1 MSYGVAI
8 LQGKNEI
15 VGLGGVPYWAYL
27 LYWKKNTY
35 LTMLVIYY
43 NYLLREESIIDATRK
58 RLADPVD
65 PVVQVQDIAAEVEET
80 PR

>member
-1 MSYGVAI
+1 
-8 LQGKNEI
+8 
-15 VGLGGVPYWAYL
+15 
-27 LYWKKNTY
+27 
-35 LTMLVIYY
+35 MLVIYY

-58 RLADPVD
+58 RLADQVD